1 MARITRRQFLK
12 GTAGGA
18 GLALALTHLHPL
30 SRLLGGNGKGVT
42 DIASA
47 QISGTMPYRQWE
59 DLYRQKWTW
68 DKVSFGVHH
77 VDCYPGNCQ
86 WRVYVKDGIV
96 YREEQWARYPTI
108 EKGVPDMNPRGCNKG
123 ICFSE
128 IMYGAER
135 LQYPLRRVGERGAG
149 RWERITWD
157 EALTETADAMLDAI
171 ADEPNGGAET
181 ICYEF
186 GPGNGGMVNGIIP
199 PWRFTRLI
207 GGTVLD
213 KNGMVSDFNVGLYE
227 TFGKFT
233 FVSTV
238 DDWFNADL
246 ILAWHMNPTYTR
258 IPDAHFINEA
268 RYKGTRVISIAPD
281 FNATTIHA
289 DLWVPV
295 EIGTDAALALA
306 ACRILIDNGQINE
319 GFIKEQTD
327 LPLLVREDTKR
338 YLRQADVEGKGR
350 EDQLYVWDSR
360 TSAPAKA
367 PLASLALGDVDPALR
382 GSYQV
387 TLADASSVSVRP
399 VFEFLRD
406 ELQAYDVESASRIT
420 KVPVGVIQEFAKQVA
435 AAERIHLLM
444 GWNVNKYYH
453 GDLME
458 RAGALLLA
466 LNGHFGR
473 KGTGMRGFNDS
484 QLVVSEITNARAGME
499 GFLQFAQRG
508 LAVQKKYY
516 DEDDTLTEEMAA
528 IKVEEGESSKSEINL
543 TPMSSLSVPA
553 VFYWYWHCNYKDIWN
568 KPEWNDPAM
577 ARPFDAYFQEA
588 ADETN
593 GWWEGVVAPAEKK
606 PPQVLL
612 EVGASTLR
620 RTRGGY
626 KMLLENLWPK
636 LKKIVVCDIR
646 MSSTARWADIV
657 LPAAAWYE
665 KVDFRFTTAHVNF
678 LAFGDKASEP
688 YADSRPEWDIFCLL
702 ARKVEERA
710 KARGIRWATDHLGR
724 KHDLHSFYDTFTL
737 QGAIKEGDGEKMA
750 DNMVRDSV
758 RVGTLPK
765 RTTLQDFRK
774 QGSIRFIGLGIDAP
788 GLALATDIKPDETVV
803 PLKWH
808 IERKVPYPTYAR
820 RIQFYIDHPWFLEAG
835 EELPVHKPNPRI
847 GGNYPLQLTSGHL
860 RQSIHSTYVVNRVLS
875 RTHRGQPT
883 LYMNPGDMAAR
894 GVQDSDMVRVFN
906 DMDEFQVM
914 VRPAPKA
921 RPGQVIIYHAWE
933 PYQYPNWRP
942 YDSLIPGMVK
952 WLHLAGGY
960 GHLKFSRDNWQPQQ
974 SDRGI
979 AVEVEKA

>member
-1 MARITRRQFLK
+1 MAKITRRQFLK
-12 GTAGGA
+12 GAAGGA
-18 GLALALTHLHPL
+18 GLALALTHLRPL
-30 SRLLGGNGKGVT
+30 ARIAGHGDGLAET
-42 DIASA
+42 ASA
-47 QISGTMPYRQWE
+47 QISGTMPYRKWE
-59 DLYRQKWTW
+59 DVYRLKWTW
-68 DKVSFGVHH
+68 DKIAYGVHH

-108 EKGVPDMNPRGCNKG
+108 EQGVPDMNPRGCNKG

-128 IMYGAER
+128 VMYGAER

-149 RWERITWD
+149 RWERISWD
-157 EALTETADAMLDAI
+157 EALTECADAMLDAI
-171 ADEPNGGAET
+171 EQVGPES
-181 ICYEF
+181 ICYEI
-186 GPGNGGMVNGIIP
+186 GPGNGGMVNGTIP
-199 PWRFTRLI
+199 GWRFTRLI

-213 KNGMVSDFNVGLYE
+213 KNGMVSDFNVGLFE

-246 ILAWHMNPTYTR
+246 ILAWHMNPVYTR

-268 RYKGTRVISIAPD
+268 RYHGTTVISVAPD
-281 FNATTIHA
+281 YNASSIHA

-295 EIGTDAALALA
+295 EPGTDAALALA
-306 ACRILIDNGQINE
+306 TCRILIDEGKINE
-319 GFIKEQTD
+319 AFVKEQTD
-327 LPLLVREDTKR
+327 LPLLVREDTRR
-338 YLRQADVEGKGR
+338 YLRQTDVEGKGR
-350 EDQLYVWDSR
+350 DDQLYVWDVNSDGI
-360 TSAPAKA
+360 AKA
-367 PLASLALGDVDPALR
+367 PLATLALDGIDPALR
-382 GSYQV
+382 GRYQV
-387 TLADASSVSVRP
+387 ALADGSTVSVRP
-399 VFEFLRD
+399 AFEFLVD
-406 ELQAYDVESASRIT
+406 LLQRYDVESASRIT
-420 KVPVGVIQEFAKQVA
+420 KVPPAVIREFAARVGRAQ
-435 AAERIHLLM
+435 RIHLLM

-453 GDLME
+453 GDLIE
-458 RAGALLLA
+458 RAAALMMA
-466 LNGHFGR
+466 LGGHFGR

-484 QLVVSEITNARAGME
+484 QLQVPTITNAKAGME

-508 LAVQKKYY
+508 LAVQKKYK
-516 DEDDTLTEEMAA
+516 DHDPTFTEEMTA
-528 IKVEEGESSKSEINL
+528 IEVEAGESSKSEINL

-568 KPEWNDPAM
+568 RPEWNDPSM
-577 ARPFDAYFQEA
+577 KRRFEAYLQEA
-588 ADETN
+588 IDSN
-593 GWWEGVVAPAEKK
+593 WWEGVVAPAKDK

-636 LKKIVVCDIR
+636 LKKIIVCDIR

-688 YADSRPEWDIFCLL
+688 YADSKPEWDIFCLL
-702 ARKVEERA
+702 ARKIEERA
-710 KARGIRWATDHLGR
+710 KARGRRWAEDNKGR
-724 KHDLHSFYDTFTL
+724 KHDLYAFYDTFTF
-737 QGAIKEGDGEKMA
+737 QRAITEGQGEKLA
-750 DNMVRDSV
+750 ENMVEDSV

-765 RTTLQDFRK
+765 RTTLDDFRRE
-774 QGSIRFIGLGIDAP
+774 GSIRFIGLGIDAP
-788 GLALATDIKPDETVV
+788 GLALATDIKPDETLV
-803 PLKWH
+803 PLRWH
-808 IERKVPYPTYAR
+808 VERKVPYPSYAR

-835 EELPVHKPNPRI
+835 EELPVHKDNPRV
-847 GGNYPLQLTSGHL
+847 GGPYPLTMTSGHL
-860 RQSIHSTYVVNRVLS
+860 RQSIHSTWVVNRVLS
-875 RTHRGQPT
+875 QTHRGQPT
-883 LYMNPGDMAAR
+883 LYMNEHDMAVR
-894 GVQDSDMVRVFN
+894 KLKDGDLVRVFN
-906 DMDEFQVM
+906 DMDEFRVQ
-914 VRPAPKA
+914 VRPAAKA

-933 PYQYPNWRP
+933 PYQYRNWRP

-974 SDRGI
+974 TDRGI